1 MYLVLKKVFHGLIVV
16 IQYSALLNT
25 VLNTVSDGWL

>member
-25 VLNTVSDGWL
+25 VSDGWL